1 MTKLPRLG
9 KSTLP
14 APYEVGYGKPPASTR
29 FRKGQSGNPGG
40 RPKGA
45 RNKLP
50 ALHEERL
57 KDIVLAEAYRD
68 IKVHDGDRQV
78 TVPMAEAIIRSMA
91 LKAAKGDH
99 RSQKLFSD
107 LLNRTEASRKSLHDA
122 WLENAFDYKVQWE
135 RELERRERLGIT
147 APEPLPHPD
156 DIEINLN
163 TGTVSFR
170 GPASKE
176 QHAAWVWL
184 AERRDA
190 AEEEIRTFQQELSEV
205 TDKKTRRFIEDQIA
219 HETTFRDRIVDT
231 IGIWPNGHPPASCQ
245 PQAQGHHE
253 EALRGGRGQ
262 KRGRKRNGRFRP
274 IFGPK
279 VTLKLKEWPYYPKLS
294 PGGDPDGL
302 IIQTQGF
309 HKVV

>member
-1 MTKLPRLG
+1 MTKPPRLG

-14 APYEVGYGKPPASTR
+14 APYEVGYAKPPAQTR
-29 FRKGQSGNPGG
+29 FRKGQSGNPRG

-99 RSQKLFSD
+99 RSQKLFAEM
-107 LLNRTEASRKSLHDA
+107 LNRTEASRKSLHDT
-122 WLENAFDYKVQWE
+122 WLENAFEYKVEWE
-135 RELERRERLGIT
+135 RELKRRERLGIT

-184 AERRDA
+184 AERREA
-190 AEEEIRTFQQELSEV
+190 AEEEIQTMRRELAEEK
-205 TDKKTRRFIEDQIA
+205 DKRTRRLIEDQIA
-219 HETTFRDRIVDT
+219 YETTFREKIIDI
-231 IGIWPNGHPPASCQ
+231 IGIWPNRDPMAIHLHRASREHK
-245 PQAQGHHE
+245 AIT
-253 EALRGGRGQ
+253 
-262 KRGRKRNGRFRP
+262 RKR
-274 IFGPK
+274 
-279 VTLKLKEWPYYPKLS
+279 
-294 PGGDPDGL
+294 
-302 IIQTQGF
+302 
-309 HKVV
+309 